1 MRRLERLLSCL
12 SNQQAGRVGAVFR
25 DFPLRFPHLFILLHL
40 AEAGLW
46 AVPPVLPK
54 TMPAATLDFKQQATV
69 PNLPRAYISS
79 SPADLKDGLRVGRL
93 ALPGSAQ
100 AIEALRKA
108 DANGQFAN
116 LDSLLIWKD
125 GKMVFEMYARRG
137 RVDAPHYAMSITKT
151 LTSMALGRALQLGHL
166 KLSDLDRPVIEFMPA
181 INRKTI
187 QPGVETITLRDVLMM
202 KSGLRF
208 KDRTVEP
215 QLAAR
220 FQGQAFFQKLFE
232 NTAPVTQR
240 SKQYK
245 YTGTDPLLVMMVL
258 DQRVPG
264 RVQDF
269 IRKELIDR
277 VVGDPYLWSEHGCG
291 LPKAGAGSS
300 LTSRTLLK
308 LGVTVLQGG
317 IYHDQQ
323 LLHPGYAKLILDRDK
338 GEGYFY
344 FFHNRKKRSKSVN
357 FISGIGAGGQYMSAF
372 PELNLVAVATS
383 HNKGQ
388 IGKPLEAILNHFIP
402 LFRK

>member
-1 MRRLERLLSCL
+1 MLSCL
-12 SNQQAGRVGAVFR
+12 INPLTGRVAASFR
-25 DFPLRFPHLFILLHL
+25 DFLVNYPLLLTVLYL
-40 AEAGLW
+40 AEASLW
-46 AVPPVLPK
+46 ATPPKLPK
-54 TMPAATLDFKQQATV
+54 TRPAATLDFKQQATV
-69 PNLPRAYISS
+69 PDLPRAYITS
-79 SPADLKDGLRVGRL
+79 SPVDLKDGLPVGRMEV
-93 ALPGSAQ
+93 PESDQ

-151 LTSMALGRALQLGHL
+151 LTSLALGRAMQLGHI

-208 KDRTVEP
+208 KDRTVEH

-220 FQGQAFFQKLFE
+220 FQGQVFFQKLFE

-277 VVGDPYLWSEHGCG
+277 VGGDPYLWSEHGCG

-317 IYHDQQ
+317 KYHDQQ

>member
-1 MRRLERLLSCL
+1 
-12 SNQQAGRVGAVFR
+12 
-25 DFPLRFPHLFILLHL
+25 
-40 AEAGLW
+40 
-46 AVPPVLPK
+46 
-54 TMPAATLDFKQQATV
+54 MPAATLDFKQQATV
-69 PNLPRAYISS
+69 PDLPRAYISS

-93 ALPGSAQ
+93 AVPGSAQ
-100 AIEALRKA
+100 AIEALRQA
-108 DANGQFAN
+108 DANGQFAH

-125 GKMVFEMYARRG
+125 GKLVFEMYARRG

-151 LTSMALGRALQLGHL
+151 LTSMALGRAMQLGHV
-166 KLSDLDRPVIEFMPA
+166 KMSDLDRPVIEFMPA

-187 QPGVETITLRDVLMM
+187 QPGVETITLRDALMM

-208 KDRTVEP
+208 KDRTVEH

-232 NTAPVTQR
+232 NTAPVTPR
-240 SKQYK
+240 SKRFK

-258 DQRVPG
+258 EQRVPG

-269 IRKELIDR
+269 IRKELTGR
-277 VVGDPYLWSEHGCG
+277 VDGDAYLWSEHGCG

-317 IYHDQQ
+317 RYRDQQ
-323 LLHPGYAKLILDRDK
+323 LLHPGYAKLILDRTK

-344 FFHNRKKRSKSVN
+344 FFHNRRKRSETVN

>member
-1 MRRLERLLSCL
+1 
-12 SNQQAGRVGAVFR
+12 
-25 DFPLRFPHLFILLHL
+25 L
-40 AEAGLW
+40 AEASLW
-46 AVPPVLPK
+46 ATPPKLPK
-54 TMPAATLDFKQQATV
+54 TRPAATLDFKQQATV
-69 PNLPRAYISS
+69 PDLPRAYITS
-79 SPADLKDGLRVGRL
+79 SPVDLKDGLPVGRL
-93 ALPGSAQ
+93 EVPGSDQ
-100 AIEALRKA
+100 AIEALRQA
-108 DANGQFAN
+108 DAKGQFAN

-125 GKMVFEMYARRG
+125 GKLVFEMYARRG

-151 LTSMALGRALQLGHL
+151 LTSMTLGRAMQLGHV
-166 KLSDLDRPVIEFMPA
+166 KLEELDRPVIEFMPA

-187 QPGVETITLRDVLMM
+187 QPGVETITLRDALMM

-208 KDRTVEP
+208 KDRALEH

-232 NTAPVTQR
+232 NTASVTQQ
-240 SKQYK
+240 SKQFK

-258 DQRVPG
+258 EQRVPG
-264 RVQDF
+264 HVQDF

-277 VVGDPYLWSEHGCG
+277 VDGGSYLWGEHGCG

-317 IYHDQQ
+317 RYRDQQ
-323 LLHPGYAKLILDRDK
+323 LLHPSYAKLILDQDK

-344 FFHNRKKRSKSVN
+344 FFHNRKKRSETVN
-357 FISGIGAGGQYMSAF
+357 FISGIGAGGQYMATF

-383 HNKGQ
+383 HNKGL
-388 IGKPLEAILNHFIP
+388 IGKPLEPILNHLVP
-402 LFRK
+402 LYK

>member
-1 MRRLERLLSCL
+1 MS
-12 SNQQAGRVGAVFR
+12 R
-25 DFPLRFPHLFILLHL
+25 DFPLKLPHLFILLHL

-108 DANGQFAN
+108 DANGQVAN

-151 LTSMALGRALQLGHL
+151 LTSMALGRAMQLGHL

-181 INRKTI
+181 INRKAI

-308 LGVTVLQGG
+308 LGITVLQGG

-357 FISGIGAGGQYMSAF
+357 FISGIGAGGQ
-372 PELNLVAVATS
+372 
-383 HNKGQ
+383 
-388 IGKPLEAILNHFIP
+388 
-402 LFRK
+402 